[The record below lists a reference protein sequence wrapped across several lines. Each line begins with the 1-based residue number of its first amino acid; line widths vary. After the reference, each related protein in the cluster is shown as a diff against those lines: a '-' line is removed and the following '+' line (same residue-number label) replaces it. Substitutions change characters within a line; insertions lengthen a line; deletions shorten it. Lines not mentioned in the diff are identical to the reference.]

1 MKKLTVLLLA
11 LSLSAFA
18 HDEGHGPKLKD
29 VGKKGGRVTSVVLSK
44 DAGKGAAAELVYKG
58 EIIRSKDGK
67 IKIYFYDKDMN
78 PLKLDGFAKSAKAT
92 LISGREGKETEKEF
106 KLSFVSD
113 HFEGMTPKPI
123 PRRYNIDVR
132 VSEGDKELL
141 AAFDNLD

>member
-1 MKKLTVLLLA
+1 MKILTVLLLA
-11 LSLSAFA
+11 FFMNAFS

-67 IKIYFYDKDMN
+67 IKIYFYDKDMS
-78 PLKLDGFAKSAKAT
+78 PLKLEKFAKAAKAT
-92 LISGREGKETEKEF
+92 LISGKAGKATEKVF
-106 KLSFVSD
+106 DLAFVTD
-113 HFEGMTPKPI
+113 HFEGMIPLPI

>member
-1 MKKLTVLLLA
+1 MKKITVLLLA

-44 DAGKGAAAELVYKG
+44 DAAKGAAADLVYKG
-58 EIIRSKDGK
+58 EIVRSKDGK
-67 IKIYFYDKDMN
+67 VKIYFYDKDMN
-78 PLKLDGFAKSAKAT
+78 PLKLDSFAKTAKAT
-92 LISGREGKETEKEF
+92 LISGKSGKETEKVF
-106 KLSFVSD
+106 DLAFARD

-132 VSEGDKELL
+132 VGEGDKELL